1 MEIPVRKQSP
11 YVRYTILV
19 AVLGVFLWTYFQEKK
34 PRVETGTLEYRMVTG
49 VNKGNFQLIVME
61 IPESFII
68 PDSAYRKVFD
78 NSQAELVSRP
88 LQVKMME
95 TFQNI
100 EYKIGINEESSR
112 TKPTYRVTR
121 EVFNSVRFGVPLK
134 YEIDKKQKDGII
146 KLVE

>member
-1 MEIPVRKQSP
+1 
-11 YVRYTILV
+11 
-19 AVLGVFLWTYFQEKK
+19 
-34 PRVETGTLEYRMVTG
+34 
-49 VNKGNFQLIVME
+49 
-61 IPESFII
+61 
-68 PDSAYRKVFD
+68 
-78 NSQAELVSRP
+78 LVSRP

-100 EYKIGINEESSR
+100 EYKIGLNEETSS

>member
-1 MEIPVRKQSP
+1 METPVRKQSP

-19 AVLGVFLWTYFQEKK
+19 AVLGVFLWSYFQEKK
-34 PRVETGTLEYRMVTG
+34 PRIETGTLEYRMVTG

-68 PDSAYRKVFD
+68 PDSAYRTDFD

-100 EYKIGINEESSR
+100 EYKIGINEMSSL

-121 EVFNSVRFGVPLK
+121 EVFNSVRFGVPIK
-134 YEIDKKQKDGII
+134 YEVDKKQKDAII